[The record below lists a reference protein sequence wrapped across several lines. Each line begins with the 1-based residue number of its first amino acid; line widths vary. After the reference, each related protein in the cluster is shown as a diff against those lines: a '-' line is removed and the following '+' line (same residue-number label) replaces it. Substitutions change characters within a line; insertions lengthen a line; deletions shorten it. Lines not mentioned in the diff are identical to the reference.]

1 MSSSRK
7 SPERATL
14 PMTEPSGERE
24 PVFQA
29 SSFSRNPKTLTAEPS
44 APRYS
49 DVPSHL
55 LESQL
60 KLKIGSS
67 KPAPAIMSPLLPH
80 SSATLHSQLITP
92 VLRLNLDLAR
102 EVGAAQPG
110 QPSPGPG
117 STDSTPKPGLVST
130 NSELKAWGHSVS
142 FCENDPQDRSRRF
155 TISAHPLSV
164 HIAGPMRLNSVQQ
177 IPQRKPSNVE
187 NLGDVHNAGSAL
199 AFLAAHAPEAPFL
212 MTYVSNRAISP
223 TSTDSAQQRVQTPP
237 SYTPSPAP
245 SRSNSALHI
254 LTSSSRSNSTYNQHS
269 NLLSHQLS
277 ALNISNLLN
286 GDSISSRRGSRHGSE
301 GIVTPITILRKN
313 SLTKKSNK
321 TLVLSP
327 VGPPVPFQQFLSKE
341 DDKKFHILLACTGS
355 VATIKVPMIIDK
367 LFQLFGSN
375 KISVQLVAT
384 KYACHFLKGLKI
396 HKDVKIW
403 RDEDVWTNLREWDA
417 NANTTTTPTTSEQ
430 AVKKQKSP
438 YDKMLLNNELR
449 KWADIMLIAPLSA
462 NTLAKMANGLADNL
476 LTSIV
481 RTWGPT
487 GGSGPNCV
495 KKPILIA
502 PAMNTYMY
510 THPLTSK
517 HLKILSLPEEGFG
530 MEVLKPVEKVLV
542 CGDIGMGG
550 MREWLDIVDQL
561 KRKIKTLVAEKAALV
576 GSSIDE
582 EVEEEKEENEDE
594 DNDGEDDEDD
604 DEDDEDDDDEDD
616 DDDDEDDEDDD
627 EDDEVIT
634 NGIDGAIKS
643 NASDVSEVP
652 LKSLDQRNSLD
663 VGPENEPIRI
673 PMTRSRSLL
682 TTTKPKKQDLSDGL
696 LFDLSEENLSGLTS
710 TRLPLSSEVQSII

>member
-1 MSSSRK
+1 MSDTKK
-7 SPERATL
+7 SPETANVPTDEH
-14 PMTEPSGERE
+14 TNERE
-24 PVFQA
+24 PVFMA
-29 SSFSRNPKTLTAEPS
+29 SSFSKSQKTPVNEPS

-49 DVPSHL
+49 DVPLHL

-67 KPAPAIMSPLLPH
+67 KPAPAVMSPLLPH
-80 SSATLHSQLITP
+80 SSATLHSQLLTP

-102 EVGAAQPG
+102 EVGAAQP
-110 QPSPGPG
+110 SSGPG
-117 STDSTPKPGLVST
+117 STASTPKPGLVSA
-130 NSELKAWGHSVS
+130 NSDLKPWGHSVS

-164 HIAGPMRLNSVQQ
+164 HIAGPVRLNSVQQ
-177 IPQRKPSNVE
+177 IPQRKSSYVE
-187 NLGDVHNAGSAL
+187 NAPEIHHGNSAL
-199 AFLAAHAPEAPFL
+199 AFLTPNVPDAAFL
-212 MTYVSNRAISP
+212 MNYVSNRAVSP
-223 TSTDSAQQRVQTPP
+223 TSTDASQQRTQTPA

-245 SRSNSALHI
+245 SRSNSGLHI
-254 LTSSSRSNSTYNQHS
+254 LTSSSRSNSNYNQHS

-277 ALNISNLLN
+277 ALNIANMPN
-286 GDSISSRRGSRHGSE
+286 GDSIASRRGSRHGSE
-301 GIVTPITILRKN
+301 GIATPITILRKN
-313 SLTKKSNK
+313 SLNKKSNK

-367 LFQLFGSN
+367 LFQVFGSN

-430 AVKKQKSP
+430 AVKKQKTP

-462 NTLAKMANGLADNL
+462 NTLSKMANGLADNL

-487 GGSGPNCV
+487 SGSGPNCV

-517 HLKILSLPEEGFG
+517 HLKILSLTEEGFG

-561 KRKIKTLVAEKAALV
+561 KRKIKTLVAEKAAMT

-582 EVEEEKEENEDE
+582 EIEEDKDEND
-594 DNDGEDDEDD
+594 DNDDQDND
-604 DEDDEDDDDEDD
+604 DDEDDDDEDD
-616 DDDDEDDEDDD
+616 DDDDDDEDDEDDD
-627 EDDEVIT
+627 DDDDGDDSR
-634 NGIDGAIKS
+634 NDIDGEIKR
-643 NASDVSEVP
+643 NAADLTEAPLISSD
-652 LKSLDQRNSLD
+652 KRNDLANAD
-663 VGPENEPIRI
+663 PENEPVR
-673 PMTRSRSLL
+673 MARSRSLL
-682 TTTKPKKQDLSDGL
+682 STTKPKKQDLTEGL
-696 LFDLSEENLSGLTS
+696 LFDLSEESQSGLAAPRIT
-710 TRLPLSSEVQSII
+710 LSSEVQSII